1 MLTPTFL
8 VLLALLADTTES
20 RLVVVSPAES
30 IHVELTGQGPPVVL
44 IPGLFGAAFGFRH
57 VVPLLIR
64 AGYRTIVIEPLAIG
78 RSSRPDGAD
87 YSSSAQAVR
96 IAAVLDSL
104 HVRHALVIAHS
115 IAGSEAFRLAYR
127 RPDLVA
133 GVLSLEGGPAET
145 MVTSGFRR
153 AVRFAAAIK
162 LLGGVELIRYQT
174 REQLIDASGDA
185 GWVTDDVVRGYT
197 AGAARDLGGTM
208 KAYCAMSRAREPE
221 PLGPRLAE
229 IRSPVVLLVG
239 TAPHHADVAPEE
251 IEKLRRSLPAFFVDT
266 VPGAGHYLHEERPA
280 AVLDAFHHLRRR
292 VAEVQAALSR
302 P

>member
-1 MLTPTFL
+1 MPTTPLL
-8 VLLALLADTTES
+8 VLLALLTDTTES
-20 RLVVVSPAES
+20 RLVVVAPAES
-30 IHVELTGQGPPVVL
+30 IHVELTGLGPPVVL

-57 VVPLLIR
+57 VVPLLTK
-64 AGYRTIVIEPLAIG
+64 AGYRTIVVEPLAIG
-78 RSSRPDGAD
+78 KSSRPDGAD

-104 HVRHALVIAHS
+104 NVQHALVIGHS
-115 IAGSEAFRLAYR
+115 IAGSQVFRLAAR

-153 AVRFAAAIK
+153 AVRFAPLVR

-174 REQLIDASGDA
+174 RELLIDASGDK
-185 GWVTDDVVRGYT
+185 GWITDDVVLGYT

-208 KAYCAMSRAREPE
+208 KAYRAMGRAREPE
-221 PLGPRLAE
+221 PLAPHLPK
-229 IRSPVVLLVG
+229 IRSPVHLLVG
-239 TAPHHADVAPEE
+239 TAPHHAGVAPEE
-251 IEKLRRSLPAFFVDT
+251 IEKLRRSLPAFSVDS

-280 AVLDAFHHLRRR
+280 AVLDALQHLRRR
-292 VAEVQAALSR
+292 VAEASAAVAR

>member
-1 MLTPTFL
+1 MPTTPLL

-30 IHVELTGQGPPVVL
+30 IHVELTGLGPPVVL

-57 VVPLLIR
+57 VVPLLTR
-64 AGYRTIVIEPLAIG
+64 ARYRTIVIEPLAIG

-104 HVRHALVIAHS
+104 KLRNVLVIAHS
-115 IAGSEAFRLAYR
+115 IAGSQAFRLAYR

-133 GVLSLEGGPAET
+133 GVLSLEGGPADT
-145 MVTSGFRR
+145 MVTAGFRR
-153 AVRFAAAIK
+153 AVRFGPAIK
-162 LLGGVELIRYQT
+162 LLGGN
-174 REQLIDASGDA
+174 
-185 GWVTDDVVRGYT
+185 DVVRGYT
-197 AGAARDLGGTM
+197 AGAARDLGGTL
-208 KAYCAMSRAREPE
+208 KAYRAMSRAREAE
-221 PLGPRLAE
+221 PLAPHLLK

-239 TAPHHADVAPEE
+239 TAPHHAAVAPEE
-251 IEKLRRSLPAFFVDT
+251 IERLRRSLPAFFVDT
-266 VPGAGHYLHEERPA
+266 VAGAGPYLHEERPV
-280 AVLDAFHHLRRR
+280 AVLHALQHLRRR
-292 VAEVQAALSR
+292 VAEAPAAVAH

>member
-1 MLTPTFL
+1 MPTTPLL
-8 VLLALLADTTES
+8 VLLALPADTTER

-30 IHVELTGQGPPVVL
+30 IHVELTGKGPPVVL
-44 IPGLFGAAFGFRH
+44 IPGLFGAAFGFRQ
-57 VVPLLIR
+57 VVPLITQ

-87 YSSSAQAVR
+87 YSTSAQAHR

-104 HVRHALVIAHS
+104 HARNVLVIAHS
-115 IAGSEAFRLAYR
+115 IAGSLAFRVAYR

-145 MVTSGFRR
+145 MVTAGFRR
-153 AVRFAAAIK
+153 AVRFGPAIR

-174 REQLIDASGDA
+174 RQQLIDASGDA
-185 GWVTDDVVRGYT
+185 GWITDDVVRGYT
-197 AGAARDLGGTM
+197 AGAARDLGGTL
-208 KAYCAMSRAREPE
+208 KAYRAMSRARELE
-221 PLGPRLAE
+221 PLAPQLAK

-239 TAPHHADVAPEE
+239 TAPHHAAVAPEE
-251 IEKLRRSLPAFFVDT
+251 IEKLRRSLPAFSVDT

-280 AVLDAFHHLRRR
+280 AVLDALQHLWRR
-292 VAEVQAALSR
+292 VAQSR
-302 P
+302 